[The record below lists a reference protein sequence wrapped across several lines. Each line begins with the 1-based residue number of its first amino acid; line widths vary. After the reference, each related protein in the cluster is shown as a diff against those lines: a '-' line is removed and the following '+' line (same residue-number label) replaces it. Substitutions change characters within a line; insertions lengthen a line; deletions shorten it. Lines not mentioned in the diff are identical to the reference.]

1 MVTETFMMYVF
12 RQALLALFLAAT
24 TPLLAAEDYQQLA
37 GTYIGEVFN
46 GADLDSVTTTFSF
59 DNNGRLSGRYTVDEE
74 NGVYSGRLS
83 NFSFE
88 GPRTISMEWT
98 DKFGEGFATMEF
110 SRDFTSF
117 TGAWGSLDSDNM
129 LPWNGKKQ

>member
-1 MVTETFMMYVF
+1 MMGAL
-12 RQALLALFLAAT
+12 RQALLTLILAAT

-37 GTYIGEVFN
+37 GTYTGEVFN
-46 GADLDSVTTTFSF
+46 GADMDAVTTTFSF
-59 DNNGRLSGRYTVDEE
+59 DSNGRLSGRYTVDEE
-74 NGVYSGRLS
+74 NGAYSGRLS
-83 NFSFE
+83 NFTFE

-110 SRDFTSF
+110 SRDFSSF

-129 LPWNGKKQ
+129 LPWHGNKR